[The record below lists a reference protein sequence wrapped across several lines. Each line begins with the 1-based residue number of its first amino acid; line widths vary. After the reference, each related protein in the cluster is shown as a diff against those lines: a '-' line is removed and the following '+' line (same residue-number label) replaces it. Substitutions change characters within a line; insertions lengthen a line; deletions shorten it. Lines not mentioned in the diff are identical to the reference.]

1 MKTIGMIGGL
11 SWESSVEYYRLINQG
26 VRDRLGGL
34 HSAQCLM
41 YSVDFAPIEQMQS
54 EGRWDEATQVM
65 VDAARRLES
74 GGADFIIICS
84 NTMHL
89 MAPQIEAVVNVPLL
103 HIADA
108 TAEQIKAAGI
118 ESVGLVATRY
128 TMEKAFYVG
137 RLKEKYGLDVII
149 PDTNDREIVN
159 RIIYD
164 ELVLGKINESSKAE
178 YVRILNALIAQG
190 AQAIILGCTEIGLL
204 IKQGDVAVPVFDT
217 TLIHAHAAVNA
228 ALERVETRQD

>member
-11 SWESSVEYYRLINQG
+11 SWESSVEYYRLINEG

-41 YSVDFAPIEQMQS
+41 YSVDFAPIEHMQS
-54 EGRWDEATQVM
+54 EGRWDEAAQVM
-65 VDAARRLES
+65 IDAAQRLEH
-74 GGADFIIICS
+74 GGADFVIICS

-89 MAPQIEAVVNVPLL
+89 MAPQIEAAVSIPLL

-118 ESVGLVATRY
+118 TSVGLVATRY

-137 RLKEKYGLDVII
+137 RLNENYGLDVII
-149 PDTNDREIVN
+149 PDADDREIVN

-164 ELVLGKINESSKAE
+164 ELVLGKINQSSKAE

-204 IKQGDVAVPVFDT
+204 IKQGDAAVPVFDT

-228 ALERVETRQD
+228 ALERVETGQD

>member
-11 SWESSVEYYRLINQG
+11 SWESSVEYYRLVNQG

-54 EGRWDEATQVM
+54 EGRWDDATQVM
-65 VDAARRLES
+65 IDAAQRLER
-74 GGADFIIICS
+74 GGADFVIICS

-89 MAPQIEAVVNVPLL
+89 MAPQIEAAVTIPLL

-108 TAEQIKAAGI
+108 TAEQIKADGI
-118 ESVGLVATRY
+118 VSVGLVATRY
-128 TMEKAFYVG
+128 TMEKDFYVG
-137 RLKEKYGLDVII
+137 RLKEKYGLHVIL
-149 PDTNDREIVN
+149 PDADDREIVN

-164 ELVLGKINESSKAE
+164 ELVVGKIYERSKAE

-204 IKQGDVAVPVFDT
+204 IKQGDVSVPVFDT

-228 ALERVETRQD
+228 ALERVETGQD

>member
-11 SWESSVEYYRLINQG
+11 SWESSVEYYRLVNEG
-26 VRDRLGGL
+26 VREKLGGL

-41 YSVDFAPIEQMQS
+41 YSVDFAPIEHMQS
-54 EGRWDEATQVM
+54 EGRWDDATRVM
-65 VDAARRLES
+65 VDAALRLES
-74 GGADFIIICS
+74 GGADFVIICS

-89 MAPQIEAVVNVPLL
+89 MAPQIEAAVKIPLL

-118 ESVGLVATRY
+118 TTIGLVATRY
-128 TMEKAFYVG
+128 TMEKEFYVG
-137 RLKEKYGLDVII
+137 RLKEKHGLEVIT
-149 PDTNDREIVN
+149 PQAADREIVN

-164 ELVLGKINESSKAE
+164 ELVLGKIYESSKAE
-178 YVRILNALIAQG
+178 YVRILNALIAHG

-204 IKQGDVAVPVFDT
+204 IKQGDVPVPVFDT
-217 TLIHAHAAVNA
+217 TLIHAQAAVDT
-228 ALERVETRQD
+228 ALERVEIRQD